1 MLRRLCMSSL
11 FLFLCFLSLSNF
23 TPFETVVFASGSPT
37 LTLSNTSI
45 PVNGA
50 VDVTVSDAQSPTN
63 AKDWIGLCKES
74 AVPQSST
81 LIWWSYLLDVG
92 VTDGNGSFTFNP
104 SDIASNKQSMYVA
117 GESYK
122 FILAYNNSYTVIDS
136 VSFTAMASQN
146 PTIQSF
152 SPVILNTS
160 VGTAP
165 QLPATVTAQYSNQ
178 TSGAVNVTWNSVDPS
193 LYDQAGSFTV
203 KGFVSQTGVVPKAS
217 VTVLEGSGPLFRFEA
232 ISDTHIKT
240 ADDSDIYTS
249 HLKTALN
256 DINQIDPNS
265 SALMVVGDI
274 TNGGTSA
281 QYDAFN
287 TILNSVP
294 HATPYFALGNHD
306 TFGYASYQSMK
317 NTFLTKTGM
326 PGVYYDTWINGYHFI
341 VLGTDSLSLN
351 KIDLSA
357 TQQQWLK
364 DKLAE
369 NSSPDKPI
377 FLFMHQPLSNTVAGS
392 DEMQDVKQDNQIK
405 VILSQYPQT
414 VLFTGHTHYIATSPN
429 EFYSQRYCYMANT
442 ASSAYLWYGP
452 TYSQAGTGSQGL
464 YVDVYDDK
472 VVVKGRDYTRQEW
485 VAQKTFTFPNAVLAP
500 YMTTNKT
507 AYAKNESITVNFN
520 NGPKNAK
527 DWIGIYKSSD
537 TPGSV
542 TSTKWLY
549 VNGTQ
554 TATSGIGT
562 GSVTFSG
569 LSTAGSY
576 KALFLENDG
585 YNLICNEVYFTV
597 N

>member
-11 FLFLCFLSLSNF
+11 FLFLCFLSLSHF
-23 TPFETVVFASGSPT
+23 TPFTTVVFASGSPT

-63 AKDWIGLCKES
+63 SKDWIGLCKES

-92 VTDGNGSFTFNP
+92 VTDGNGSFTFHP

-117 GESYK
+117 GERYK
-122 FILAYNNSYTVIDS
+122 FILAYNNNYTVIDS
-136 VSFTAMASQN
+136 ISFAATASQN

-178 TSGAVNVTWNSVDPS
+178 TSGSVNVTWNNVDPS
-193 LYDQAGSFTV
+193 LYAQAGSFTV
-203 KGFVSQTGVVPKAS
+203 KGFVPQTGVVPKAS
-217 VTVLEGSGPLFRFEA
+217 VTVLEGSGPLLRFEA

-240 ADDSDIYTS
+240 TDDSDIYTS
-249 HLKTALN
+249 HLKTALH
-256 DINQIDPNS
+256 DINQIAPNS
-265 SALMVVGDI
+265 NALMVVGDI
-274 TNGGTSA
+274 TNAGTSA

-294 HATPYFALGNHD
+294 HTTPYFALGNHD
-306 TFGYASYQSMK
+306 TFGYVSYQSMK
-317 NTFLTKTGM
+317 DTFLTKTGM
-326 PGVYYDTWINGYHFI
+326 PGVHYDTWINGYHFI

-351 KIDLSA
+351 KIDISA

-364 DKLAE
+364 TKLAE

-414 VLFTGHTHYIATSPN
+414 VVFSGHTHYIATSPN
-429 EFYSQRYCYMANT
+429 QFYSQRYCYMANT

-452 TYSQAGTGSQGL
+452 TYSQPGTGSQGL

-485 VAQKTFTFPNAVLAP
+485 IAQETFSFPNSVLAP

-507 AYAKNESITVNFN
+507 AYAKNESITVHFN
-520 NGPKNAK
+520 NGPKDPK
-527 DWIGIYKSSD
+527 DWIGIYKSTD

-549 VNGTQ
+549 VNGSQ

-569 LSTAGSY
+569 LSTAGFY

-585 YNLICNEVYFTV
+585 YDLICNEVYFTV